1 MGTFSYRAIIVDQKF
16 TSFVYLFVACQQL
29 WIINLKKF
37 YFTSLISCLMS
48 ELVLL
53 EKYDI

>member
-53 EKYDI
+53 EKC